1 MEESGRS
8 AQLRSCHFSYA
19 DLPSSITSRVLSAS
33 ENPNPRK
40 STPSSRDIPGLQE
53 DYGLLAQ
60 QLLFVGSEAAWGGGG
75 GGRHRGG
82 AEAPSQAAPSASR
95 GGEGS
100 CRGLMSPSLLPSP
113 LCGAGR
119 GGSMLRR
126 NLSACG
132 GVVSQLHWLPCND
145 KPPRSTGTV
154 SPATPGDNQD
164 VGSCSSWD
172 NLRKYWK
179 SAKYS
184 KINLLANYS
193 RSAAENYT

>member
-75 GGRHRGG
+75 VASEVALRRPPRQPPPPPG
-82 AEAPSQAAPSASR
+82 AEKA
-95 GGEGS
+95 
-100 CRGLMSPSLLPSP
+100 L
-113 LCGAGR
+113 AG
-119 GGSMLRR
+119 
-126 NLSACG
+126 
-132 GVVSQLHWLPCND
+132 D
-145 KPPRSTGTV
+145 
-154 SPATPGDNQD
+154 
-164 VGSCSSWD
+164 
-172 NLRKYWK
+172 
-179 SAKYS
+179 
-184 KINLLANYS
+184 
-193 RSAAENYT
+193 